1 MENNNENV
9 HDMSQTEFNQL
20 MLEKMN
26 RIEIAL
32 CGDEKAGITGVVP
45 KVKRHEK
52 KLAVIER
59 AMWSIGGAVAL
70 LTVLWAVFSEF
81 HK

>member
-1 MENNNENV
+1 MENDENQKQ
-9 HDMSQTEFNQL
+9 MSQTEFNQL

-26 RIEIAL
+26 RIETAL

-45 KVKRHEK
+45 KLKRHEK
-52 KLAVIER
+52 KLLVIER
-59 AMWSIGGAVAL
+59 AMWSIGGAVTL